1 MENELLKRALSETLS
16 KRAEQKIL
24 LRSHRFSL
32 KYRLRRHKLCRTEYE
47 FSYSY
52 MPLRRIPKA
61 AFIILLLSVLTLVA
75 CTAVQI
81 IRGFTQREYNGYS
94 VLSPLSEGT
103 RNCIT
108 EFYWLP
114 ESTGCKYLG
123 REITYSGEN
132 IAEVFSRYEYNG
144 KLLTLWQ
151 TLPVGEIYLDT
162 ENGTLMPLE
171 YSGFYGWEYDNNV
184 TSRTCWQQ
192 NGYMFALNTENRNAA
207 EKLIKDMEIYYG

>member
-1 MENELLKRALSETLS
+1 MENDLLKRALSETLS
-16 KRAEQKIL
+16 ERAMQEIP
-24 LRSHRFSL
+24 LRNHRFSL
-32 KYRLRRHKLCRTEYE
+32 RHKFRRHKNSKAEYE
-47 FSYSY
+47 IPYSHI
-52 MPLRRIPKA
+52 PLRRMPKA
-61 AFIILLLSVLTLVA
+61 AFIIILLSLFSLAA
-75 CTAVQI
+75 CAAVQI

-94 VLSPLSEGT
+94 VLSPLSEGE

-114 ESTGCKYLG
+114 KSTGCKYLG
-123 REITYSGEN
+123 RELTYSGEN

-171 YSGFYGWEYDNNV
+171 YNGLYGWEYDNTV
-184 TSRTCWQQ
+184 TNRSCWQQ
-192 NGYMFALNTENRNAA
+192 DGYMFALNTEDKNAA
-207 EKLIKDMEIYYG
+207 EKLIQDIEIYYE